1 MKLQI
6 FNTKLGLLAAKI
18 YWKSWRHLGLSEDEI
33 VSIALHA
40 EHDSKKRYDPK
51 YGLSFET
58 YLKLNGAN
66 FIKSS
71 YRSLMNKVDDLIDFK
86 DMKTL
91 EEQNT
96 VSYTPE
102 NYLRSVEFREM
113 VHLAFKKAKNE
124 DERQVFALYVKGY
137 KNLEIAKKLN
147 LTTRRVRY
155 LISIFKDHI
164 KVLTKR
170 YGY

>member
-1 MKLQI
+1 M
-6 FNTKLGLLAAKI
+6 
-18 YWKSWRHLGLSEDEI
+18 
-33 VSIALHA
+33 
-40 EHDSKKRYDPK
+40 
-51 YGLSFET
+51 
-58 YLKLNGAN
+58 
-66 FIKSS
+66 
-71 YRSLMNKVDDLIDFK
+71 
-86 DMKTL
+86 
-91 EEQNT
+91 
-96 VSYTPE
+96 
-102 NYLRSVEFREM
+102 
-113 VHLAFKKAKNE
+113 HLAFKKAKNE